1 MFQSALRTGV
11 LAFAASL
18 AFGQAFDVASV
29 KSSVPGTIGGRV
41 QFLPGGRFSA
51 TNVPLN
57 FLIQQVYGVRDFQI
71 LGAPN
76 WMSVRYEI
84 QAAGDASAT
93 EAMVKEMVKAL
104 LAERFQLKVHQETRE
119 LPVYAF
125 IPVKAG
131 VKLAVAKD
139 NGKPRGSGSIA
150 VFDSGWIQ
158 GTNVTMASVVQELS
172 RSMDRPIV
180 DKSNFTEAFDFRLQW
195 TPDTDAL
202 ADASTPSGC
211 PAGFAEIQEEL
222 KLKPERMSCPSL
234 FTAVQEQLGLK
245 LDAQKA
251 PIDVLVID
259 HVERPS
265 AN

>member
-18 AFGQAFDVASV
+18 ALGQAFDVASV

-41 QFLPGGRFSA
+41 QFLAGGRFSA

-71 LGAPN
+71 VGAPN
-76 WMSVRYEI
+76 WMSARYVI
-84 QAAGDASAT
+84 QATGDASAT
-93 EAMVKEMVKAL
+93 GAVVKEMVKTL

-119 LPVYAF
+119 LPAYAF

-131 VKLAVAKD
+131 GKLAVAKD
-139 NGKPRGSGSIA
+139 NGRPRGSGGIE
-150 VFDSGWIQ
+150 VIDSGWIQ
-158 GTNVTMASVVQELS
+158 GTNTTLASLMQALS
-172 RSMDRPIV
+172 PYLDRPLV
-180 DKSNFTEAFDFRLQW
+180 DKSDFTQAFDFRLQW
-195 TPDTDAL
+195 TPDTDVL
-202 ADASTPSGC
+202 AEAGTPSGC
-211 PAGFAEIQEEL
+211 PAGFAEIQEVL